1 MRFIPA
7 VSRVRIPLSLSK
19 KSLVNVDFT
28 GLSFFVFASQTVL
41 ACFRLFQTD
50 TFGVKIGVKIG
61 VKTIKKLGSKI
72 SVIYTFG
79 VKIGVRKFELFFSRK
94 FPFFITFNSQ
104 MTTFYEF

>member
-28 GLSFFVFASQTVL
+28 RLFVFGFCVSD
-41 ACFRLFQTD
+41 CFGLFQTD

-79 VKIGVRKFELFFSRK
+79 VKIGVRKSELFFSRK
-94 FPFFITFNSQ
+94 HPIL
-104 MTTFYEF
+104 

>member
-1 MRFIPA
+1 MSILLGF
-7 VSRVRIPLSLSK
+7 L
-19 KSLVNVDFT
+19 
-28 GLSFFVFASQTVL
+28 FFVFASQTVL